1 MQIRIEKYLDIGC
14 DICGMHRSTDFNKG
28 MYIVKNITKAQ
39 EILRHIAIQEGW
51 GQKNNLTCC
60 PICMKNK
67 EENT

>member
-1 MQIRIEKYLDIGC
+1 MEYDEEGKDVEFTI
-14 DICGMHRSTDFNKG
+14 F
-28 MYIVKNITKAQ
+28 YISIN
-39 EILRHIAIQEGW
+39 GW